1 MCGIAGFVDR
11 AKKSKEKELRS
22 MSTCI
27 RHRGPDADG
36 FFFKEEDGVGL
47 THRRLSII
55 DLSEAA
61 NQPFY
66 SANGR
71 YCMVFNG
78 EIYNYRD
85 VAATYGIQQRTHSD
99 TEVVIEAFAKKGTAC
114 LNDFNGMF
122 SLAIWDLQEQELFL
136 ARDRFGK
143 KPMLYYYDGESLFFA
158 SELKSFFAL
167 DIPKEINTAAL
178 QDYLFLEYVP
188 VEQTIIKGITK
199 LKNGHCL
206 RFKNGR
212 INISCYYDLFEKL
225 SPGNHPVTEN
235 TALDQLDELLSS
247 SIELRQV
254 SDVPIGAF
262 LSGGTD
268 SSLICAIFQ
277 KQNTSPINTFTIGFD
292 VADFDETKYANA
304 VAKHIHSNQKVFSL
318 NDKESIAIVDKLPRI
333 YDEPFAAPSCIP
345 SYLVCKKAREVATVA
360 MSGDGGDELFM
371 GYGYYFTYRT
381 LKNIFRYDLKL
392 GRRLLSSLLP
402 LIGSKYERGARLF
415 RQLDNEALWMHTWS
429 EEQGMFSEKE
439 VSELLA
445 RPYRHT
451 AMKESWEKIDQLPI
465 HEFEKISLFDT
476 TNYLANNLLYKM
488 DSASMANSLEVRNP
502 YLDYRLVEYA
512 LNLPMNL
519 KINGKTQ
526 KYLMKKLS
534 ERYLP
539 KELIYRKKWGFP
551 APIGDWLYKDLS
563 YLIDTWLSKEQLEK
577 HHLFNFSFVNALVK
591 EFRNGK
597 KFHYKRLWSII
608 VFQMWYAEYFE
619 RK

>member
-11 AKKSKEKELRS
+11 KKTTGFGELKG
-22 MSTCI
+22 MSACI
-27 RHRGPDADG
+27 QHRGPDADG
-36 FFFKEEDGVGL
+36 FFFSEDDGVGL
-47 THRRLSII
+47 AHRRLSII

-66 SANGR
+66 SADGR
-71 YCMVFNG
+71 YCMIFNG
-78 EIYNYRD
+78 EIYNYKE
-85 VAATYGIQQRTHSD
+85 VAKRYGIRQRTHSD
-99 TEVVIEAFAKKGTAC
+99 TEVVIEAFAQKGPAC

-122 SLAIWDLQEQELFL
+122 ALAIWDQQKKELFL

-143 KPMLYYYDGESLFFA
+143 KPVLYYHDAERIFFA

-167 DIPKEINTAAL
+167 DIPKEINKAAL
-178 QDYLFLEYVP
+178 QDYFFLEYVP
-188 VEQTIIKGITK
+188 VDQTIIKGISK
-199 LKNGHCL
+199 LKNGHYL
-206 RFKNGR
+206 YFKDGKVD
-212 INISCYYDLFEKL
+212 ISCYYDLFEKY
-225 SPGNHPVTEN
+225 SPAHQAVTEDK
-235 TALDQLDELLSS
+235 AVDQLDELLSS

-277 KQNTSPINTFTIGFD
+277 KQNSSPINTFTIGFD

-304 VAKHIHSNQKVFSL
+304 VAGHIHSHHKVFRL
-318 NDKESIAIVDKLPRI
+318 DDKESISIVEKLPRI

-381 LKNIFRYDLKL
+381 LKTIFRYDLKL
-392 GRRLLSSLLP
+392 GRRLLSSILP
-402 LIGSKYERGARLF
+402 LAGSKYERGARLF
-415 RQLDNEALWMHTWS
+415 KQLDNDALWMHTWS
-429 EEQGMFSEKE
+429 EEQGMFSEDE
-439 VSELLA
+439 VSALLGS
-445 RPYRHT
+445 PYKHT
-451 AMKESWEKIDQLPI
+451 AMKESWEKIDHLPI

-512 LNLPMNL
+512 LNLPMDL

-539 KELIYRKKWGFP
+539 KELIYRRKWGFP
-551 APIGDWLYKDLS
+551 APVGDWLYKDLS
-563 YLIDTWLSKEQLEK
+563 YLLDKWLSKEQLEK
-577 HHLFNFSFVNALVK
+577 HGLFSHAFVNKLIQ
-591 EFRNGK
+591 EFHKGK

-619 RK
+619 KK